1 MEMNYQTGILK
12 YVSEKQLEKRNAI
25 IGKWNETGVISRTN
39 GDFLVYFDKKAR
51 VCNKCGKAFKETE
64 GWRIVKA
71 PDRNG
76 NDVDCGLAPCCFDC
90 EMREIMR
97 EGDMG
102 LLG

>member
-1 MEMNYQTGILK
+1 MEMNYQTDILE

-25 IGKWNETGVISRTN
+25 IKKWNETGTISPTN
-39 GDFLVYFDKKAR
+39 GNFLVDFDKKAR
-51 VCNKCGKAFKETE
+51 VCNNCGKSFRETK
-64 GWRIVKA
+64 GWRIVKS

-76 NDVDCGLAPCCFDC
+76 NEVDCGLAPCCC
-90 EMREIMR
+90 ECEIKEIVR